1 MTDPRRDLPSV
12 NALLE
17 SAGVRSLLEQHP
29 RRVVLEAVRNAVN
42 AARHQG
48 DAQRTEQQW
57 ITSIASAVQSL
68 TQPSLRRV
76 INATGVVLHT
86 NLGRAPLAE
95 SAVEAIAHIAAGFSN
110 LEYDIETGERGS
122 RYSHC
127 VGLLRQLTGAEDAL
141 VVNNCAA
148 AMVLTLNALAQRK
161 EVLVSR
167 GELVEIGGSFRIPDI
182 MARSG
187 AKLVEVGTTNRTHD
201 DDYRRAITPRTAA
214 IVKVHRSNFAIEGFT
229 SDVSVDRLAFIA
241 AEHGLPVIHD
251 LGSGLMVP
259 LDEYGLTGE
268 PTASMALESGASLVL
283 MSGDKLLGGPQAG
296 IILGGA
302 NVIAKLRKNPFA
314 RAMRVDKLTLS
325 ALEATLRLY
334 LDPER
339 AVKQIPVLSMLTAP
353 VKDIEAR
360 AEAVVAKLR
369 AVGIE
374 AKVAESSASVGGG
387 AFPTA
392 AIPSR
397 AIVLSRNAQEAEKQL
412 RLGDPAVIGRIS
424 ERKLALDLRSVLP
437 REDDLLAEAIMKL
450 RHDKP

>member
-1 MTDPRRDLPSV
+1 MTDPRRELPSIG
-12 NALLE
+12 ALLE
-17 SAGVRSLLEQHP
+17 SAGVRSLLERHP
-29 RRVVLEAVRNAVN
+29 RRVVLEAVRSAVD
-42 AARHQG
+42 AARNEG
-48 DAQRTEQQW
+48 GAQMTEQQW
-57 ITSIASAVQSL
+57 VASIASAVQGLS
-68 TQPSLRRV
+68 QPSLRRV

-86 NLGRAPLAE
+86 NLGRAPLAKP
-95 SAVEAIAHIAAGFSN
+95 AVEAIARIASGFSN
-110 LEYDIETGERGS
+110 LEYDIETGARGS

-201 DDYRRAITPRTAA
+201 DDYRRAITPRAAA

-229 SDVSVDRLAFIA
+229 SEVSVDRLAFIA

-251 LGSGLMVP
+251 LGSGLMVS

-268 PTASMALESGASLVL
+268 PTASMALESGATLVL
-283 MSGDKLLGGPQAG
+283 MRGDKLLGGPQAG
-296 IILGGA
+296 IILGAA

-334 LDPER
+334 LEPER
-339 AVKQIPVLSMLTAP
+339 ALKEIPVLAMLTTP
-353 VKDIEAR
+353 VKEIDMR
-360 AEAVVAKLR
+360 AESVAARVR
-369 AVGIE
+369 AWGIE
-374 AKVAESSASVGGG
+374 ATVEGSSASVGGG
-387 AFPTA
+387 AFPTTV
-392 AIPSR
+392 IPSR
-397 AIVLSRNAQEAEKQL
+397 AIVLSRNPQDAEKKL
-412 RLGDPAVIGRIS
+412 RLGEPAVIGRIF
-424 ERKLALDLRSVLP
+424 EKNLLLDMRSVLP
-437 REDDLLAEAIMKL
+437 GEDDLLADAIMKL
-450 RHDKP
+450 TS

>member
-17 SAGVRSLLEQHP
+17 SAGVRSLLAQHP
-29 RRVVLEAVRNAVN
+29 RRVVLAAVRSAVE
-42 AARHQG
+42 AARNQG
-48 DAQRTEQQW
+48 VAQKTEQQW
-57 ITSIASAVQSL
+57 VASIASAVHSL
-68 TQPSLRRV
+68 SRPSLRRV

-86 NLGRAPLAE
+86 NLGRAPLAQ
-95 SAVEAIAHIAAGFSN
+95 SALGAIAHIAGGFSN
-110 LEYDIETGERGS
+110 LEYDLETGGRGS

-127 VGLLRQLTGAEDAL
+127 VGLLQQLTGAEGAL

-148 AMVLTLNALAQRK
+148 ALVLALNALAQKK

-182 MARSG
+182 MARAG
-187 AKLVEVGTTNRTHD
+187 ARLVEVGTTNRTHD
-201 DDYRRAITPRTAA
+201 DDYRRAITPKTAA
-214 IVKVHRSNFAIEGFT
+214 LVKVHRSNFAIEGFT
-229 SDVSVDRLAFIA
+229 SDVSVARLAFIA

-251 LGSGLMVP
+251 LGSGLMIP

-296 IILGGA
+296 IILGAA
-302 NVIAKLRKNPFA
+302 NLVGKLRKNPLA

-334 LDPER
+334 LEPER
-339 AVKQIPVLSMLTAP
+339 ALKEIPILAMLTAP
-353 VKDIEAR
+353 VKEIETR
-360 AEAVVAKLR
+360 AEQVAAKLR
-369 AVGIE
+369 VSGIE
-374 AKVAESSASVGGG
+374 AKVVQSSASVGGG

-392 AIPSR
+392 AIPSH
-397 AIVLSRNAQEAEKQL
+397 AIALSRNPQEAEKQL

-424 ERKLALDLRSVLP
+424 ERNLLLDLRSVLP
-437 REDDLLAEAIMKL
+437 REDDLLADAVMKL
-450 RHDKP
+450 RHD

>member
-17 SAGVRSLLEQHP
+17 SAGVRSLLQQHP
-29 RRVVLEAVRNAVN
+29 RRVVLEAVRSAVN
-42 AARHQG
+42 AARNQG

-57 ITSIASAVQSL
+57 VASIASALESL
-68 TQPSLRRV
+68 SQPSLRRV

-95 SAVEAIAHIAAGFSN
+95 SALKAIADIAAGFSN
-110 LEYDIETGERGS
+110 LEYDLATGERGS

-148 AMVLTLNALAQRK
+148 AMVLALNALAQRK

-229 SDVSVDRLAFIA
+229 SDVSVDRLTFIA

-251 LGSGLMVP
+251 LGSGLMVS
-259 LDEYGLTGE
+259 LDEYGLKGE
-268 PTASMALESGASLVL
+268 PTASIALEAGASLVL

-296 IILGGA
+296 IILGAA
-302 NVIAKLRKNPFA
+302 NLIAKLRKNPFA

-334 LDPER
+334 LEPER
-339 AVKQIPVLSMLTAP
+339 AIREIPVLAMLTAS
-353 VKDIEAR
+353 VKEIGAR
-360 AEAVVAKLR
+360 AEAVAARLR
-369 AVGIE
+369 AAGIE
-374 AKVAESSASVGGG
+374 ANVAESSASVGGG

-392 AIPSR
+392 TILSR
-397 AIVLSRNAQEAEKQL
+397 AIVLSRNVQELEEKL
-412 RLGDPAVIGRIS
+412 RAGEPAVIGRIF
-424 ERKLALDLRSVLP
+424 ERNLLLDLRSVLP
-437 REDDLLAEAIMKL
+437 REDDILAESILKL
-450 RHDKP
+450 HHD

>member
-1 MTDPRRDLPSV
+1 MTDPRRNLPSV

-29 RRVVLEAVRNAVN
+29 RRVVLEAVRSAVA
-42 AARHQG
+42 AARNQG

-57 ITSIASAVQSL
+57 VASIALAVESIS
-68 TQPSLRRV
+68 QPSLRRV
-76 INATGVVLHT
+76 INATGVVIHT
-86 NLGRAPLAE
+86 NLGRAPLAD
-95 SAVEAIAHIAAGFSN
+95 SAMKAIADIAGGFSN
-110 LEYDIETGERGS
+110 LEYDLAAGERGS

-127 VGLLRQLTGAEDAL
+127 VGLLRQLTAAEDAL

-148 AMVLTLNALAQRK
+148 AMVLALNALAQRK

-182 MARSG
+182 MSRAG

-251 LGSGLMVP
+251 LGSGLMVS
-259 LDEYGLTGE
+259 LDDYGLAGE
-268 PTASMALESGASLVL
+268 PTASMALASGASLVL

-296 IILGGA
+296 IILGAA
-302 NVIAKLRKNPFA
+302 NLMAKLRKNPFA

-334 LDPER
+334 LEPER
-339 AVKQIPVLSMLTAP
+339 ALKEIPVLSMLTAP
-353 VKDIEAR
+353 VEEIDAR
-360 AEAVVAKLR
+360 AEAVAAKLR
-369 AVGIE
+369 AAGIQ
-374 AKVAESSASVGGG
+374 ATVVQSSSSVGGG

-397 AIVLSRNAQEAEKQL
+397 AILLSRNAQEVEKTL
-412 RLGDPAVIGRIS
+412 RLGSPAVVGRIS
-424 ERKLALDLRSVLP
+424 EGALLLDLRSVLP
-437 REDDLLAEAIMKL
+437 REDALLAEAIIQV
-450 RHDKP
+450 RHD

>member
-12 NALLE
+12 NTLLE

-29 RRVVLEAVRNAVN
+29 RRVVLDAVRSAVD
-42 AARHQG
+42 AARNEG
-48 DAQRTEQQW
+48 GVQRTEQQW
-57 ITSIASAVQSL
+57 VASIASAVESL

-76 INATGVVLHT
+76 INATGVILHT
-86 NLGRAPLAE
+86 NLGRAPLAD
-95 SAVEAIAHIAAGFSN
+95 SAVKAIGDIAGGFSN
-110 LEYDIETGERGS
+110 LEYDLSTGERGS

-148 AMVLTLNALAQRK
+148 AVVLALNALAQRK

-182 MARSG
+182 MARAG

-251 LGSGLMVP
+251 LGSGLMIS
-259 LDEYGLTGE
+259 LDEYGLSGE
-268 PTASMALESGASLVL
+268 PTAATALRSGASLVL

-296 IILGGA
+296 IILGA
-302 NVIAKLRKNPFA
+302 AALIAKLRKNPLV

-334 LDPER
+334 LEPAKALKE
-339 AVKQIPVLSMLTAP
+339 IPVLSMLTTP
-353 VKDIEAR
+353 VREIEAR
-360 AEAVVAKLR
+360 AKAVAGKLR
-369 AVGIE
+369 AAGIE
-374 AKVAESSASVGGG
+374 ASVTNSSASVGGG

-392 AIPSR
+392 VIPSH
-397 AIVLSRNAQEAEKQL
+397 AIVLSRNAQEVETRL
-412 RLGDPAVIGRIS
+412 RLGQPAVIGRMS
-424 ERKLALDLRSVLP
+424 EGTLLLDLRSVLP
-437 REDDLLAEAIMKL
+437 REDEALGEAIIQL
-450 RHDKP
+450 TP

>member
-1 MTDPRRDLPSV
+1 
-12 NALLE
+12 
-17 SAGVRSLLEQHP
+17 
-29 RRVVLEAVRNAVN
+29 
-42 AARHQG
+42 
-48 DAQRTEQQW
+48 
-57 ITSIASAVQSL
+57 
-68 TQPSLRRV
+68 
-76 INATGVVLHT
+76 
-86 NLGRAPLAE
+86 
-95 SAVEAIAHIAAGFSN
+95 
-110 LEYDIETGERGS
+110 
-122 RYSHC
+122 
-127 VGLLRQLTGAEDAL
+127 
-141 VVNNCAA
+141 
-148 AMVLTLNALAQRK
+148 MVLTLNALAQRK

-182 MARSG
+182 MARAG

-229 SDVSVDRLAFIA
+229 SEVSVDRLAFIA

-251 LGSGLMVP
+251 LGSGLMVS

-268 PTASMALESGASLVL
+268 PTASMALESGASLLL

-296 IILGGA
+296 IILGAA
-302 NVIAKLRKNPFA
+302 NVIAKLQKNPFA

-334 LDPER
+334 LEPER
-339 AVKQIPVLSMLTAP
+339 AIREIPVLSMLTAP

-360 AEAVVAKLR
+360 AEAVAAKLR
-369 AVGIE
+369 AVGIDVN
-374 AKVAESSASVGGG
+374 VASSSASVGGG

-397 AIVLSRNAQEAEKQL
+397 AIVLSRNAQEAEKRL
-412 RLGDPAVIGRIS
+412 RLGEPTVIGRIS
-424 ERKLALDLRSVLP
+424 ERSLLLDLRSVLP